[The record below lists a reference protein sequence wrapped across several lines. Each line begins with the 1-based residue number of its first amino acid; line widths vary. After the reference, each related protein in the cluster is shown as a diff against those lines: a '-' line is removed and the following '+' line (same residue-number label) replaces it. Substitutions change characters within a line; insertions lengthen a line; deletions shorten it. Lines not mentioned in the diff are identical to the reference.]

1 MDVLARDL
9 NRLWQRREN
18 QLQTVATAG
27 TPMLSTHNML
37 RGHEVSDLGHS
48 LCFGWRSHTRTLAL
62 LTGLGEKRTEDL
74 HDLGGTA
81 LGTLGP
87 LLPVLRD
94 CLHAGESFTALLA
107 AILISRHSA
116 DTSTSDFVHQ
126 GPYAASPA
134 RNHHAQAA
142 CILLPQ
148 QEEACES
155 GVTVESLAAIVASQ
169 VVTGREPAAIRQLQ
183 LPQHQ

>member
-1 MDVLARDL
+1 M
-9 NRLWQRREN
+9 
-18 QLQTVATAG
+18 
-27 TPMLSTHNML
+27 
-37 RGHEVSDLGHS
+37 GHF

-62 LTGLGEKRTEDL
+62 LAGLGEKRTEDL

-87 LLPVLRD
+87 FLPVLRN

-126 GPYAASPA
+126 GPYAASPL
-134 RNHHAQAA
+134 RNHQAQPASVDLA
-142 CILLPQ
+142 L
-148 QEEACES
+148 QEQVRTRRERRHGGFSSRDLRSARCEAK
-155 GVTVESLAAIVASQ
+155 GVLQALQ
-169 VVTGREPAAIRQLQ
+169 GGRETV
-183 LPQHQ
+183 